1 MIRRHGAG
9 LLVGTPPHLHGCNM
23 GAKSR
28 RKGATGEREFAE
40 VLRGFNIDARRSQ
53 QFCGLNQTADLTTSA
68 KCLHFEVKRY
78 QRIAALRFM
87 EQAERDAGDRIPVVA
102 MREDRGSWHV
112 MIRAEDLQRFAQE
125 IVDTTRT
132 QDGTSD

>member
-1 MIRRHGAG
+1 
-9 LLVGTPPHLHGCNM
+9 M

-40 VLRGFNIDARRSQ
+40 VLRGFNITARRSQ

-87 EQAERDAGDRIPVVA
+87 DQAVRDAGERVPVVA
-102 MREDRGSWHV
+102 MREDRGQWHV
-112 MIRAEDLQRFAQE
+112 MIRAEDLVRFATE
-125 IVDTTRT
+125 IVAST
-132 QDGTSD
+132 QTPNGISD